1 MNKGISLAIVA
12 VLLCAMGIIFFMNI
26 KADNGETDL
35 ARAPLEEIRPTATP
49 ETPGAS
55 PEILPGTSSAS
66 SGDSSSE
73 TAKGLPLIA
82 DKTKEQAQSTP
93 PQKSVQA
100 EKQPAVTKPAEKP
113 VATKTTPTSPAQS
126 TSTTE
131 TTAQTST
138 PSLKPLDTP
147 IHQPTTPAVSQAS
160 KPQVSTDGHTLSKI
174 GLHFKGNDI
183 YLRIEAHSPF
193 KTKIFALTEP
203 DRLVV
208 DLVGTW
214 HNVTPPTI
222 PSNQLVTK
230 ARIGSQPNA
239 TRLVLDLSRSTKYTI
254 DKPSDSVLEVL
265 MQ

>member
-26 KADNGETDL
+26 NADNGETDL
-35 ARAPLEEIRPTATP
+35 ARAPLEEIRPTTTP
-49 ETPGAS
+49 EA
-55 PEILPGTSSAS
+55 PGTSSVT
-66 SGDSSSE
+66 SGDSPSE
-73 TAKGLPLIA
+73 TTKGLPLIA
-82 DKTKEQAQSTP
+82 DKSKEQAQPTTP
-93 PQKSVQA
+93 KKPAQA

-113 VATKTTPTSPAQS
+113 VETKTAATPPAQS
-126 TSTTE
+126 APPTE

-147 IHQPTTPAVSQAS
+147 IQQPTTPAVSQAS
-160 KPQVSTDGHTLSKI
+160 KSQTPADAQTLSKI

-183 YLRIEAHSPF
+183 YLRIEAQSPF
-193 KTKIFALTEP
+193 KTKIFTLTEP

-254 DKPSDSVLEVL
+254 DKPSDSVVEIL